1 MTVTSVRKDAQAL
14 TMAIDAEFDAPPER
28 VWQLWADPR
37 QLERWWG
44 PPTYPATVTS
54 HDLAPGGRVEYHMT
68 GPEGDQP
75 RGYWDV
81 VEVDPPRSLVFQDGF
96 ANDDGSP
103 NTDLAG
109 TTARVTITELG
120 GGRTRMSIQ
129 SQFPSTEAMEQVLA
143 LGMEEGLKQ
152 AVGQIDAI
160 LDEDGGSG
168 TTKMTTHTLDVP
180 GATLTYDVRPS
191 DASTEP
197 ILLLIGSPMGA
208 AGFGSLSR
216 HFTDR
221 TVVTY
226 DPRGVERSVKTD
238 PASPVT
244 PDVHA
249 DDLHRLIQ
257 AIGGPVDL
265 FASSGGAVNAL
276 ALVSRHPEDVRTLV
290 AHEPPLATVL
300 PDREHAMAV
309 TQAIAETYQRSGF
322 GAAMA
327 QFIAIVSHRGP
338 FTAEIAAQ
346 PAPDPAMFGL
356 PTTDDGSRTDPLLG
370 QDQTMMTGT
379 HYEPDFAALRSAST
393 RIVMAAGEESEGQM
407 ASRGAFAVA
416 ERLGAKP
423 VLFPSGHGGFLGGEY
438 GQSGQPEAFAAK
450 LREVL
455 TTT

>member
-1 MTVTSVRKDAQAL
+1 MTVTTVRKDPQTL
-14 TMAIDAEFDAPPER
+14 TMTVDAEFDASPER

-44 PPTYPATVTS
+44 PPTYPATFTS
-54 HDLAPGGRVEYHMT
+54 HDLAPGSRVEYHMT

-75 RGYWDV
+75 RGYWEI
-81 VEVDPPRSLVFQDGF
+81 VEADPPRSLVFRDGF

-103 NTDLAG
+103 SSDLPL
-109 TTARVTITELG
+109 TTARITIEGIG
-120 GGRTRMSIQ
+120 GGRTRMSIE
-129 SQFPSTEAMEQVLA
+129 SLFPSTEAMEQVLA
-143 LGMEEGLKQ
+143 LGAEEGLKQ

-160 LDEDGGSG
+160 LAEDAASG
-168 TTKMTTHTLDVP
+168 TAKMTTHTLDVP
-180 GATLTYDVRPS
+180 GATLTYDVRPN
-191 DASTEP
+191 DASAEP
-197 ILLLIGSPMGA
+197 TLLLIGWPMGA
-208 AGFGSLSR
+208 AGFGTLSR
-216 HFTDR
+216 HFSDR

-257 AIGGPVDL
+257 ATGGPVDL

-276 ALVSRHPEDVRTLV
+276 ALVSKHPEDVRTLV
-290 AHEPPLATVL
+290 AHEPPLASIL

-309 TQAIAETYQRSGF
+309 TLAVHETYQRRGW
-322 GAAMA
+322 GAGMA
-327 QFIAIVSHRGP
+327 HFITAVNHRGP
-338 FTAEIAAQ
+338 FTAEIAGQ

-356 PTTDDGSRTDPLLG
+356 PAEDDGSRADPLLG
-370 QDQTMMTGT
+370 QNIVTAT
-379 HYEPDFAALRSAST
+379 HYEPDFDALRSAAT

-416 ERLGAKP
+416 ERLGGKP
-423 VLFPSGHGGFLGGEY
+423 VIFPSDHGGFLGGEY
-438 GQSGQPEAFAAK
+438 GQTGDPDAFAAK
-450 LREVL
+450 LREEL
-455 TTT
+455 PGG

>member
-1 MTVTSVRKDAQAL
+1 MTVTGVRKDPQAL
-14 TMAIDAEFDAPPER
+14 TMTLDAEFDAPPER

-44 PPTYPATVTS
+44 PPTYPATFTR
-54 HDLAPGGRVEYHMT
+54 HDLAPGSRVEYHMT

-75 RGYWDV
+75 RGYWEI

-103 NTDLAG
+103 NTELPP
-109 TTARVTITELG
+109 TTARVTIEELG
-120 GGRTRMSIQ
+120 SGRTRMSIE
-129 SQFPSTEAMEQVLA
+129 SRFPSTEAMEQVLA
-143 LGMEEGLKQ
+143 LGAEEGLKQ

-160 LDEDGGSG
+160 LAEDGGSG
-168 TTKMTTHTLDVP
+168 TATMTTHTLEVP
-180 GATLTYDVRPS
+180 GATLTYDVRGN

-197 ILLLIGSPMGA
+197 ILLLIGWPMGA
-208 AGFGSLSR
+208 AGFATLSR
-216 HFTDR
+216 HFSDR

-226 DPRGVERSVKTD
+226 DPRGVERSPKAD
-238 PASPVT
+238 PASSAT

-290 AHEPPLATVL
+290 AHEPPLASCV
-300 PDREHAMAV
+300 PDREHAMAATSAV
-309 TQAIAETYQRSGF
+309 AETYQRSGW

-327 QFIAIVSHRGP
+327 HFFAITSHRGA
-338 FTAEIAAQ
+338 FTAEIAGQ
-346 PAPDPAMFGL
+346 PAPDPAMLGL
-356 PTTDDGSRTDPLLG
+356 PAEDDGSRTDVLFAQNLV
-370 QDQTMMTGT
+370 TCT
-379 HYEPDFAALRSAST
+379 HYEPDFGALGSAST
-393 RIVMAAGEESEGQM
+393 RIVPAAGEESEGEL
-407 ASRGAFAVA
+407 ANRGAVAVA
-416 ERLGAKP
+416 ERLGTKP

-438 GQSGQPEAFAAK
+438 GQTGDPDGFAAT
-450 LREVL
+450 LRQVL
-455 TTT
+455 AGRA